1 MKDKLCLQFGHEID
15 QISCPPL
22 RVINYIAFRA
32 TSIDTFFSLRTQ
44 AINIMFEKEVNTNSR
59 EINCFVH
66 LDRYLE

>member
-15 QISCPPL
+15 QISCHPL
-22 RVINYIAFRA
+22 RVINYIPFGQPAL
-32 TSIDTFFSLRTQ
+32 THFSPLGHKYY
-44 AINIMFEKEVNTNSR
+44 IMFEKEVNTISR